1 MPNFRIY
8 MAFFLMLFA
17 LSIIKSTFVEKEI
30 HFHRLFYKS
39 GFLFF
44 IIYFSDTP
52 CQQYFILFIP
62 QSHSRRPQFPELCD
76 PSG

>member
-39 GFLFF
+39 GFLFL
-44 IIYFSDTP
+44 IIYFADIP
-52 CQQYFILFIP
+52 DQQYFTLFIP
-62 QSHSRRPQFPELCD
+62 QSHSRRPQVPELFG